1 MTYFNIKK
9 GDYIFKL
16 FNKKL
21 LIFLQFFIIILLLI
35 NSIYNLNFEI
45 KVGDLLST
53 EDSIS
58 KWYFIKNKEYNY
70 KDLSDFIYIKY
81 INIYDIK
88 DNNKTIIKG
97 DIIGFDDFFNEIGIF
112 KGFTKLTEYYY
123 FEESFKKEIIIG
135 NETYAV
141 SIKNNLLEL
150 TYYKDCYNSLY
161 LIEWYEKCTLNDE
174 TYDMINDFLYVYF
187 SEPLILPNR
196 YIFYEIIYI
205 FFKYNIYFM
214 FFNILLYILIFL
226 AKDIIKKIMKIKNK
240 YHDEYIPIL

>member
-1 MTYFNIKK
+1 MTYFN
-9 GDYIFKL
+9 
-16 FNKKL
+16 NKKL

-35 NSIYNLNFEI
+35 YYIYNLNFEI

-81 INIYDIK
+81 INIYVIK
-88 DNNKTIIKG
+88 NNNKTIIKG
-97 DIIGFDDFFNEIGIF
+97 DIIGFEYDFINEIGIF

-123 FEESFKKEIIIG
+123 FEESFKKEIIID

-161 LIEWYEKCTLNDE
+161 LIERFGKCTLNDE
-174 TYDMINDFLYVYF
+174 TYDMINDFLYMYF

-196 YIFYEIIYI
+196 DIFYEIIYI

-214 FFNILLYILIFL
+214 FFNILLYILLFL

-240 YHDEYIPIL
+240 YQDEYIPIL